1 MAIEVRLQEGAQLEA
16 EVHPWHGTCVDGR
29 FAPSPSGPLHLGSLR
44 TALLAW
50 LFARSA
56 GSRFLVRAEDLDA
69 ASSREEHVDGQLN
82 DLRAIG
88 LDWDGDVV
96 RQSARR
102 QLHDDAIDRLAAAGL
117 TYPCW
122 CTRREVL
129 EAATAP
135 HGAPGRYPGT
145 CRDIAPRT
153 DRPAALRLRADAARE
168 SFVDRIAGS
177 YEGVV
182 DDFVVRRNDGTPAYN
197 LAVVVDDDDQGIEEV
212 VRGDDLL
219 PSTPR
224 QIHLAHVLGRRAP
237 TYAHVPMVVG
247 ADGQRLAKRHGAI
260 TLADTGLS
268 GDEVRALLAGSL
280 GLPPS
285 LDDMLAAFDPD
296 ALPRVPWTVPQ
307 EMRATM

>member
-1 MAIEVRLQEGAQLEA
+1 
-16 EVHPWHGTCVDGR
+16 VDGR

-44 TALLAW
+44 TALVAW

-56 GSRFLVRAEDLDA
+56 GSRFLVRVEDLDA
-69 ASSREEHVDGQLN
+69 ASSRDEHVEGQLR

-88 LDWDGDVV
+88 LEWDGEVV

-102 QLHDDAIDRLAAAGL
+102 QLHEDAIDRLTAAGL

-129 EAATAP
+129 ESTTAP
-135 HGAPGRYPGT
+135 HGAPGSYPGT
-145 CRDIAPRT
+145 CRDAPPRH
-153 DRPAALRLRADAARE
+153 DRPAALRLRAHDARV
-168 SFVDRIAGS
+168 SFVDRIAGAH
-177 YEGVV
+177 EGVV

-224 QIHLAHVLGRRAP
+224 QVHLARVLGLRVP
-237 TYAHVPMVVG
+237 SYAHVPMVVG
-247 ADGQRLAKRHGAI
+247 ADGERLAKRHGAI
-260 TLADTGLS
+260 TLADTGLAA
-268 GDEVRALLAGSL
+268 DDVRALLAQSL
-280 GLPPS
+280 GLPPR

-296 ALPRVPWTVPQ
+296 ALPRSPWMLPQ
-307 EMRATM
+307 RMRATR

>member
-1 MAIEVRLQEGAQLEA
+1 
-16 EVHPWHGTCVDGR
+16 VDGR

-44 TALLAW
+44 TALVAW
-50 LFARSA
+50 LFARAA
-56 GSRFLVRAEDLDA
+56 GSRFLVRIEDLDA
-69 ASSREEHVDGQLN
+69 SSSREEHVEGQLR

-102 QLHDDAIDRLAAAGL
+102 RLHDDAIGRLTAAGL

-122 CTRREVL
+122 CSRREVL

-135 HGAPGRYPGT
+135 HGAPGSYPGT
-145 CRDIAPRT
+145 CRDAPPRH
-153 DRPAALRLRADAARE
+153 DRPAALRLRADGARE
-168 SFVDRIAGS
+168 SFVDRVAGAH
-177 YEGVV
+177 EGVV

-224 QIHLAHVLGRRAP
+224 QIHLARVLGLHVP
-237 TYAHVPMVVG
+237 SYAHVPMVVG
-247 ADGQRLAKRHGAI
+247 SDGERLAKRHGAI
-260 TLADTGLS
+260 TLADTGRS
-268 GDEVRALLAGSL
+268 GDDLRALLAASL

-285 LDDMLAAFDPD
+285 LDAMLDAFDPD
-296 ALPRVPWTVPQ
+296 ALPRRAWVLPH